1 MDIKNI
7 NIEEGEV
14 LEIKISKDI
23 NVKIHKVDK
32 KSTFVKINHHHTSP
46 ANTVELKGYVDYKK
60 SGGVSWSNC
69 ESEFYASNGT
79 SLTVEHTAFN
89 K

>member
-1 MDIKNI
+1 
-7 NIEEGEV
+7 
-14 LEIKISKDI
+14 
-23 NVKIHKVDK
+23 
-32 KSTFVKINHHHTSP
+32 HHTSQ
-46 ANTVELKGYVDYKK
+46 ANIVELKGYVGYKK

-79 SLTVEHTAFN
+79 SLNVEHTAFN